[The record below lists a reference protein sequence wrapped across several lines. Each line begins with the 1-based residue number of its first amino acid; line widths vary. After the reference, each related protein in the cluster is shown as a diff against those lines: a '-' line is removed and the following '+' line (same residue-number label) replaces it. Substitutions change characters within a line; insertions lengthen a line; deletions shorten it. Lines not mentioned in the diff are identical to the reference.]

1 MAKVK
6 VRRTHR
12 EELPGVVVLRDAVA
26 GSGHQML
33 DLDMEVDPDLRH
45 LITHD
50 PDGFMTAIDRDETLG
65 YGAAFIRS
73 RQWFLSQLWVL
84 TQHQG
89 LGAGEALLSKLL
101 SYGENSGAREFFAL
115 VPPAGSI
122 QALLVTHGFES
133 IVPVFCLRLTAAKA
147 EGPAGAMA
155 RLLPAKEVTQELLAR
170 QAQGDVDRIDRI
182 ARNITRE
189 TDHIFWL
196 KERSSRAVFVRQGT
210 RVAAYGYGGPH
221 QVGPISGTTQD
232 AAMCALGHAMQMA
245 LEAGPEKDIT
255 IHMPASFSPAL
266 QALLDSGATIEATSL
281 LYGRK
286 LTSTFD
292 RVVFGN
298 LTLP

>member
-26 GSGHQML
+26 GSGSQIL
-33 DLDMEVDPDLRH
+33 DLNMEIDPDLNH

-50 PDGFMTAIDRDETLG
+50 PDGFMSAVDRDETLG
-65 YGAAFIRS
+65 YGSAFIRS
-73 RQWFLSQLWVL
+73 RQWFLSQLWIL
-84 TQHQG
+84 PQHQG
-89 LGAGEALLSKLL
+89 HGAGEALLSKLL
-101 SYGENSGAREFFAL
+101 NYGENSRAREFFAL

-122 QALLVTHGFES
+122 QALLISHGFKS
-133 IVPVFCLRLTAAKA
+133 VVPVFRLRLSADKA
-147 EGPAGAMA
+147 EDPAGAMA
-155 RLLPAKEVTQELLAR
+155 RLLPAKEASQELLAR

-182 ARNITRE
+182 ARNISRE
-189 TDHIFWL
+189 TDHLYWL
-196 KERSSRAVFVRQGT
+196 KERSGRAVFVRQGA

-221 QVGPISGTTQD
+221 QVGPVSGTTQD

-245 LEAGPEKDIT
+245 LEASPEQDIT
-255 IHMPASFSPAL
+255 IHMPASFVPAL

-281 LYGRK
+281 LYGRN

>member
-26 GSGHQML
+26 GSGQQML
-33 DLDMEVDPDLRH
+33 DLDMVVDPDLNH

-84 TQHQG
+84 PQHQG

-115 VPPAGSI
+115 VPPTGSI
-122 QALLVTHGFES
+122 QALLVTHGFNP
-133 IVPVFCLRLTAAKA
+133 IVPVFRLRLSPSKA

-182 ARNITRE
+182 ARNIVRE
-189 TDHIFWL
+189 TDHHYWL
-196 KERSSRAVFVRQGT
+196 KERSGRTVFVRQGT
-210 RVAAYGYGGPH
+210 RVGAYGYGGPH
-221 QVGPISGTTQD
+221 QVGPVSGTTQES
-232 AAMCALGHAMQMA
+232 AMCALGHAMQMA
-245 LEAGPEKDIT
+245 IEARPDEDLT
-255 IHMPASFSPAL
+255 INIPTSFSPAI
-266 QALLDSGATIEATSL
+266 QALLESDATIEATSL
-281 LYGRK
+281 LYGRN
-286 LTSTFD
+286 LTSSFD

-298 LTLP
+298 PTLP